1 MNAPGNRW
9 WKMTCVE
16 YVWQRVMGA
25 RRCFLATVMAWL
37 ALSLCVTPATAYSAT
52 PGSLLEDNIVV
63 SGGDAVLVEVYTATW
78 CPSCAEL
85 DDILA
90 VLRSE
95 HDGRLAMMTLHPS
108 DGVDVLSTLASSHRL
123 DRLQANVAK
132 LTGTPTIY
140 MESDIASEGLVSGSQ
155 FSSTLFT
162 FESNLRDRTEITL
175 SARQSGDILSLDITA
190 TIDGDDD
197 FANTQIAV
205 MIGDDD
211 PVVPDEDLATGSGP
225 YDATLHSLFEVD
237 ISDDSIPS
245 FDAFPKLQWTVAD
258 YQFSNSEVSFS
269 VHLIQPQSRANSTTI
284 IVTHEVMEEFVAN
297 STVDTFAA
305 VSIIQELPNQS
316 TRAGWQW
323 LVGGVLILG
332 MLILADSHFR
342 TNRAAD
348 EADESEE

>member
-1 MNAPGNRW
+1 
-9 WKMTCVE
+9 MTCVE
-16 YVWQRVMGA
+16 YVWQRVMGG

-37 ALSLCVTPATAYSAT
+37 ALSLCVTPATAYSAS
-52 PGSLLEDNIVV
+52 PGSLLEDDIVV

-85 DDILA
+85 DDILS

-95 HDGRLAMMTLHPS
+95 HDGRLALMTLHPS

-123 DRLQANVAK
+123 DRLQANTAK
-132 LTGTPTIY
+132 LAGTPTIY

-155 FSSTLFT
+155 FSSTLFN

-190 TIDGDDD
+190 TIDDDDD
-197 FANTQIAV
+197 FADTQIAV

-211 PVVPDEDLATGSGP
+211 PIVTDENLAAGAGP
-225 YDATLHSLFEVD
+225 YDATLHSLFEVE
-237 ISDDSIPS
+237 ISDASIPM
-245 FDAFPKLQWTVAD
+245 FDAFPRLHWTIAD
-258 YQFSNSEVSFS
+258 YQFNNSEVSFMLY
-269 VHLIQPQSRANSTTI
+269 LIHPESQANSTTI

-297 STVDTFAA
+297 SSVDTFGA
-305 VSIIQELPNQS
+305 VSIIQEETTKS

-332 MLILADSHFR
+332 LLILADSHFR
-342 TNRAAD
+342 TNRADAKV
-348 EADESEE
+348 DESEE

>member
-1 MNAPGNRW
+1 
-9 WKMTCVE
+9 MTCAK

-25 RRCFLATVMAWL
+25 RRCFLATVMACL
-37 ALSLCVTPATAYSAT
+37 ALSLCFTPAAAYSAS
-52 PGSLLEDNIVV
+52 PGSLLEDDIVV

-95 HDGRLAMMTLHPS
+95 HDGRLALMTLHPS
-108 DGVDVLSTLASSHRL
+108 DGVDGLSTLASSHRL

-155 FSSTLFT
+155 FSSTLFN
-162 FESNLRDRTEITL
+162 FASNLRDRTEITL
-175 SARQSGDILSLDITA
+175 SAHQSGEILSLDITA
-190 TIDGDDD
+190 TIDDDGD
-197 FANTQIAV
+197 FENTQIAV

-211 PVVPDEDLATGSGP
+211 PVVPDENLAAGAGP
-225 YDATLHSLFEVD
+225 YDATLHSLFEVE
-237 ISDDSIPS
+237 ISNASIPS

-258 YQFSNSEVSFS
+258 YKFNDSVVSFS
-269 VHLIQPQSRANSTTI
+269 VHLIQPQSQANSTTI

-305 VSIIQELPNQS
+305 VSIIQEDSKPP

-332 MLILADSHFR
+332 VLILADSHFR
-342 TNRAAD
+342 TNRAAA
-348 EADESEE
+348 EVDESEE

>member
-1 MNAPGNRW
+1 MNAPGDRW
-9 WKMTCVE
+9 WKMTCAK

-25 RRCFLATVMAWL
+25 RRCFLATVMACL
-37 ALSLCVTPATAYSAT
+37 ALSLCFTPAAAYSAS
-52 PGSLLEDNIVV
+52 PGSLLEDDIVV

-95 HDGRLAMMTLHPS
+95 HDGRLALMTLHPS

-155 FSSTLFT
+155 FSSTLFN

-175 SARQSGDILSLDITA
+175 SAHQSGEILSLDITA
-190 TIDGDDD
+190 TIDDDDD
-197 FANTQIAV
+197 FENTQIAV

-211 PVVPDEDLATGSGP
+211 PVVPDENLAAGAGP
-225 YDATLHSLFEVD
+225 YDATLHSLFEVE
-237 ISDDSIPS
+237 ISNASIPS

-258 YQFSNSEVSFS
+258 YKFNDSEVSFS
-269 VHLIQPQSRANSTTI
+269 VHLIQPQSQANSTTI

-305 VSIIQELPNQS
+305 VSIIQEDSKPS

-332 MLILADSHFR
+332 VLILADSHFR
-342 TNRAAD
+342 TNRAAA
-348 EADESEE
+348 EVDESEE